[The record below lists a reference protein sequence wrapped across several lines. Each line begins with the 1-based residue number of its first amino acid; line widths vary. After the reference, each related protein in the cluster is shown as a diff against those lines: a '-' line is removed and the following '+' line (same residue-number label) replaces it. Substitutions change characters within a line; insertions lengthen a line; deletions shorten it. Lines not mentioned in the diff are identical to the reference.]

1 MRIDRGLFG
10 LAMQVF
16 VDFIKQC
23 ECKQHHRSAEKHPGL
38 LPGVRL
44 VECFDM
50 DPGICPVLPVHS
62 ATLPPLSMATVRADG
77 IQGALACSPLDAS
90 ALKSGNR
97 SSAVGGGRSSC
108 ARIHGTG
115 QQSERF
121 RGLRFLLL
129 RCVLVD

>member
-1 MRIDRGLFG
+1 MFG

-16 VDFIKQC
+16 VDLIKQC
-23 ECKQHHRSAEKHPGL
+23 ECEHHHRAAEKHPGL
-38 LPGVRL
+38 LPGVRF

-50 DPGICPVLPVHS
+50 DPGICPVLPVHA
-62 ATLPPLSMATVRADG
+62 ATLSRLSMAPVRADG
-77 IQGALACSPLDAS
+77 IQGAVACSPLDAS
-90 ALKSGNR
+90 ALRSGNR
-97 SSAVGGGRSSC
+97 SSAVGVGRS
-108 ARIHGTG
+108 ARTRIHGAG